1 MRLKRI
7 VLDNFRCFEHL
18 EIDFHQ
24 KLTVIVAE
32 NGIGK
37 TAILEAIT
45 TGFGRL
51 LTKLPGV
58 GGIAPRITDIRIEH
72 GESRAPYMN
81 VLFEAET
88 TAPKKPISWTIHKKR
103 DNSAKTAKA
112 IAASLNTEFA
122 KIGQK
127 QIDSYATELS
137 NAIDDYSSNLVNSE
151 NSGEAYFLPVITYY
165 GTNRAILDDAQQKRS
180 ARKRFS
186 RFEALAGAL
195 QAKARFT
202 AAVEWF
208 AAMEDQERREQQEK
222 RDFDYRLPE
231 LTMVRSAIINAL
243 PVGFSDPRTKTRPVR
258 FVIDREAADGAKQT
272 FRLNELSDGY
282 RMMLGLVMD
291 LARRMSQANSSLVQ
305 GGNSIMNPLDLPAI
319 VLIDEV
325 DLHLHPR
332 WQQTVLLDLSRTFK
346 GTQFIVTTHSPQVL
360 TSVDASCIRLLQQS
374 IDPETGTFKAIVKPI
389 QHQTKGVAS
398 SDLLSEIMGVDPIP
412 DVPEA
417 RMLSEYHALIQQ
429 NLHED
434 TDGNALRK
442 QLEAHFGVDHPVMRE
457 CDRMIRLQAFKQKLP
472 FPKGND

>member
-1 MRLKRI
+1 MRLNRI
-7 VLDNFRCFEHL
+7 VIDNFRCFEHL
-18 EIDFHQ
+18 EIDFHP

-45 TGFGRL
+45 TGYGRL

-72 GESRAPYMN
+72 GESRAPFMN

-88 TAPKKPISWTIHKKR
+88 TAPRQSISWTIHKKR
-103 DNSAKTAKA
+103 DSSAKTTKA
-112 IAASLNTEFA
+112 IAASLNPEIA

-127 QIDSYATELS
+127 QIDNYANELTNS
-137 NAIDDYSSNLVNSE
+137 IDDYSANLLDAEVNG
-151 NSGEAYFLPVITYY
+151 NAYFLPVIAYY
-165 GTNRAILDDAQQKRS
+165 GTNRAILDDAQQKRNS
-180 ARKRFS
+180 KKRFS

-208 AAMEDQERREQQEK
+208 ATMEDLERREQQDR
-222 RDFDYRLPE
+222 RDFDYRLPG
-231 LTMVRSAIINAL
+231 LTMVRSAIVNAL

-258 FVIDREAADGAKQT
+258 FVIDRLTADGAKQT

-332 WQQTVLLDLSRTFK
+332 WQQTVLTDLQRTFK
-346 GTQFIVTTHSPQVL
+346 GAQFIVTTHSPQVL
-360 TSVDASCIRLLQQS
+360 TTVKAECIRGLKSLN
-374 IDPETGTFKAIVKPI
+374 GKIVVKDDYQFSEGAEAQLALEDI
-389 QHQTKGVAS
+389 LGVS
-398 SDLLSEIMGVDPIP
+398 PRP
-412 DVPEA
+412 
-417 RMLSEYHALIQQ
+417 Q
-429 NLHED
+429 NLEVVQQLNAYLDLVAKDQWDSED
-434 TDGNALRK
+434 
-442 QLEAHFGVDHPVMRE
+442 
-457 CDRMIRLQAFKQKLP
+457 AFKLREKLDAWGRGHETALL
-472 FPKGND
+472 KADMDIRMRQYRRNQGGA